1 MALLPYEPF
10 YTSSFFDCLKKHKHL
25 QERVLKLVERICEAP
40 KSPKAHL
47 LQMKKGVNL
56 RGKRRRHLTG
66 NFVVVYVVCDECI
79 EMGFRAKGYNDCLG
93 CEGKP
98 LKRVIFLAFDKWD
111 DIYSREWRGDL
122 CMP

>member
-1 MALLPYEPF
+1 MTMPPTYKPF
-10 YTSSFFDCLKKHKHL
+10 YTVSFFDCLQNYPEL
-25 QERVLKLVERICEAP
+25 QERVLQLVERICENP
-40 KSPKAHL
+40 KHKSHL
-47 LQMKKGVNL
+47 LKKKKGVDL
-56 RGKRRRHLTG
+56 QGKRRRHLTG

-79 EMGFRAKGYNDCLG
+79 TKGFRSRGYNDCLG

-122 CMP
+122 SIP